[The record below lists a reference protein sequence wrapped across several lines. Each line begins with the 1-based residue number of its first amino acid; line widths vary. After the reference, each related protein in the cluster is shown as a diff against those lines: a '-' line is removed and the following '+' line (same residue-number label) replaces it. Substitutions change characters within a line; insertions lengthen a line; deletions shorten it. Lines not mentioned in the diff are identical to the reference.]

1 MASSSSVYEAVK
13 QGIKEPQNNME
24 QENNS
29 SKTKKYS
36 TGSYTKEN
44 PNIQIHP
51 MVNMSYRV
59 CSATDTKTDK
69 DKDINRKQERLN
81 PARCLG
87 VVMMLFLRD

>member
-1 MASSSSVYEAVK
+1 MKNTYWLQSSFVELGIECSVQSGQQQSK
-13 QGIKEPQNNME
+13 SGI
-24 QENNS
+24 
-29 SKTKKYS
+29 Y
-36 TGSYTKEN
+36 
-44 PNIQIHP
+44 
-51 MVNMSYRV
+51 NMSCRV